1 MKKWKKLIMS
11 VLTAGLLVSLM
22 AGTVL
27 AAEDSYTY
35 TLRFSTGVQGSF
47 TNLSGLSVSNS
58 DADISRD
65 GDLITVSNLLA
76 GDVVSFNAQSSVS
89 LAADS
94 KYYVQGVRLSGR
106 DNSTRAAATFTV
118 EKDADYVVAYGVKG
132 ESVSYVVNYMHADGR
147 TLAESSIFYG
157 NAGEKPVVAY
167 QYIEGYVPQVYGYT
181 KTLSANSAEN
191 VFSFVYE
198 DAPTG
203 TVIET
208 PGTTGTGTATGGT
221 TSGTA
226 AGQDQTTEAPGNA
239 GDAQPGTDVNTP
251 DDETP
256 DDGNV
261 EEGDRVVDLD
271 EEVPLADQDTS
282 ASAQAAPIVL
292 GIVIAGVAIVALIL
306 IILFVKNNFASR
318 V

>member
-1 MKKWKKLIMS
+1 MKKWKKLMMS
-11 VLTAGLLVSLM
+11 VVTAGLLFSLM

-27 AAEDSYTY
+27 AAEDPYTY

-47 TNLSGLSVSNS
+47 TDLSGLSVSNAN
-58 DADISRD
+58 ADISRD
-65 GDLITVSNLLA
+65 GDLITVSNLSA

-147 TLAESSIFYG
+147 TLAESSTFYG
-157 NAGEKPVVAY
+157 NVGEKPVVAY

-191 VFSFVYE
+191 VFTFVYE
-198 DAPTG
+198 DAPAG

-208 PGTTGTGTATGGT
+208 PGTAGTTGTGTATGGT
-221 TSGTA
+221 TGGTA
-226 AGQDQTTEAPGNA
+226 TGPDQTTEAPGNA
-239 GDAQPGTDVNTP
+239 GDAQPGTDVN
-251 DDETP
+251 TP

-271 EEVPLADQDTS
+271 EEVPLADQDAS